1 MQATWHPSGAAPPGT
16 PRCLRSQHQ
25 QEAVSRR
32 QITVERQ
39 GSIFLTDYLQGI
51 IFRTEIKQ
59 SAVGSRQSAV
69 GKQFRMFKNKSQ
81 REVSGMRL
89 TPKYKNGPTVGVH
102 APTLGVNSP
111 STLVVKNASTL
122 VVKNTSTMVKNA
134 LALVLLGLLVTFWGC
149 SKSEEKPASSKDE
162 PARSTESSPQ
172 TGSAANAPSA
182 APAAPAAVVIATADG
197 EKAGTRVD
205 ITELKRS
212 GDNTVTLKFAMVN
225 DSPERLSFN
234 YDYGDP
240 QHSIKDFNSIGGV
253 TLVDGANKKKY
264 FVVRDT
270 ENSCLCS
277 RGLNDI
283 PAKSRGNVWA
293 KFPAPPDDVQ
303 KISIVV
309 PHFGPMDD
317 VPISR

>member
-1 MQATWHPSGAAPPGT
+1 
-16 PRCLRSQHQ
+16 
-25 QEAVSRR
+25 
-32 QITVERQ
+32 
-39 GSIFLTDYLQGI
+39 
-51 IFRTEIKQ
+51 
-59 SAVGSRQSAV
+59 
-69 GKQFRMFKNKSQ
+69 
-81 REVSGMRL
+81 MRL

-122 VVKNTSTMVKNA
+122 VVKNTSTMAKNA

-149 SKSEEKPASSKDE
+149 GKSEENRPASSKGE
-162 PARSTESSPQ
+162 PAQ
-172 TGSAANAPSA
+172 TAQTAAENASAPATPG

-277 RGLNDI
+277 RDI
-283 PAKSRGNVWA
+283 KDMAPKSRGNVWA

-303 KISIVV
+303 KISIVI

>member
-1 MQATWHPSGAAPPGT
+1 
-16 PRCLRSQHQ
+16 
-25 QEAVSRR
+25 
-32 QITVERQ
+32 
-39 GSIFLTDYLQGI
+39 
-51 IFRTEIKQ
+51 
-59 SAVGSRQSAV
+59 
-69 GKQFRMFKNKSQ
+69 
-81 REVSGMRL
+81 MRL
-89 TPKYKNGPTVGVH
+89 TPKYKNGPT
-102 APTLGVNSP
+102 LGVNAR
-111 STLVVKNASTL
+111 TLVVE
-122 VVKNTSTMVKNA
+122 NTSTLAVKNA

-149 SKSEEKPASSKDE
+149 SKSEEKPASSKDQ
-162 PARSTESSPQ
+162 PAQ
-172 TGSAANAPSA
+172 TAQTAAENASAPATPG

-240 QHSIKDFNSIGGV
+240 QHSIKDFNSIGIV
-253 TLVDGANKKKY
+253 TLVDGANKQKY

-277 RGLNDI
+277 RDI
-283 PAKSRGNVWA
+283 KDMAPKSRGNVWA

-303 KISIVV
+303 KISIVI